1 MLKTLSIFAAV
12 LYLGLWPFLALSQS
26 LTVTP
31 YAPELFPSNLSGAVC
46 GFSSDGQTIYFVR
59 EDPGTEKLFL
69 FEAYRNGDQWTN
81 ARLLPFSGEHSDMG
95 GRFSPDGTTF
105 YFTSDR
111 PGGSGDPEDVWN
123 IWRVERRG
131 DGWSDPQPLETINNH
146 GAQCCL
152 TPISYNRLLFSNDD
166 GTKEWFIF
174 EWKGEDLLEVPQL
187 NVTDAWQWPS
197 YYSPEEQVLFF
208 NSMKRPDTRGKDDVY
223 LSRFQDG
230 TWSEPINVG
239 DVVNTSVYEDGA
251 ILSPDRRYLIF
262 NQHGSDT
269 PSRVMAIEWT
279 PLRRRLFE

>member
-1 MLKTLSIFAAV
+1 MLKALSIFAAV
-12 LYLGLWPFLALSQS
+12 LYLVLWPFFAFSQS

-31 YAPELFPSNLSGAVC
+31 YAPELFPPDLSGAVC
-46 GFSSDGQTIYFVR
+46 GFSADGQAIYFVR
-59 EDPGTEKLFL
+59 EDPDTEKLFL
-69 FEAYRNGDQWTN
+69 FEASRDGDRWTN
-81 ARLLPFSGEHSDMG
+81 VKRLAFSGQYSDMG
-95 GRFSPDGTTF
+95 GRFSPDRRTF

-111 PGGSGDPEDVWN
+111 PGGSNDPEDVWN
-123 IWRVERRG
+123 IWSVERSI
-131 DGWSDPQPLETINNH
+131 DGWSDPQPLEAINSN

-152 TPISYNRLLFSNDD
+152 TPISDDRLLFSNDD
-166 GTKEWFIF
+166 GKREWFIF
-174 EWKGEDLLEVPQL
+174 GWNGEDLLEAPEL
-187 NVTDAWQWPS
+187 NVADAWQWPS

-262 NQHGSDT
+262 NRHGSDT
-269 PSRVMAIEWT
+269 PSRVMAVEWM